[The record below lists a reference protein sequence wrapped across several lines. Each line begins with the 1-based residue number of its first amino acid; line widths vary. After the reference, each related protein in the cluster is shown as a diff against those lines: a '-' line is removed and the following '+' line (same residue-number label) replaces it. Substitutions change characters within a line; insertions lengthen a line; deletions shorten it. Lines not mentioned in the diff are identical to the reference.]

1 MTSRYRKVWEKDRAR
16 LVEIIEATENLSAE
30 ERCCA
35 VELLD
40 EYLGEDLDGQDTDTG
55 SVPDDPDYLD
65 DNDGEY
71 LFIAALADD
80 GGDRIEGYVC
90 YGEAALAEGVFDIY
104 WILVD
109 PGSRSRG
116 VGSGLIAA
124 VEAALVR
131 WGARKI
137 VAETSGTAAYA
148 AARSFYEGV
157 GFREE
162 GRLKDFFKPGDDK
175 VFYVKDMDEQ
185 K

>member
-1 MTSRYRKVWEKDRAR
+1 MTSRYRKVREKDRAR
-16 LVEIIEATENLSAE
+16 LVEIIEATENLTAE

-35 VELLD
+35 VELLE
-40 EYLGEDLDGQDTDTG
+40 EYLGECLAA
-55 SVPDDPDYLD
+55 PDPDHDSNNDSGND

-71 LFIAALADD
+71 LFIAAVADD
-80 GGDRIEGYVC
+80 DGDRIEGYVC

-109 PGSRSRG
+109 RGSRSRG

-124 VEAALVR
+124 VEAALGR
-131 WGARKI
+131 TGARKI
-137 VAETSGTAAYA
+137 VAETSGTVAYA
-148 AARSFYEGV
+148 AARSFYEKV

-175 VFYVKDMDEQ
+175 VFYVKDID
-185 K
+185 